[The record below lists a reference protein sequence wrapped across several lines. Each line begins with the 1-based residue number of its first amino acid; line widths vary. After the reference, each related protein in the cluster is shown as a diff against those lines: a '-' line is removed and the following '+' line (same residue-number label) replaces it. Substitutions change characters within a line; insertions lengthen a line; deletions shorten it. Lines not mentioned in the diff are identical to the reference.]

1 MKGDIAKAGRKMG
14 PMSFIDRL
22 RSIGVVAVIRG
33 KSAQAAVDI
42 SLALIRGGITGIE
55 LTYTTPDC
63 AQAVRQLREQVDH
76 TVCIGVGTVRSV
88 EQIEWAVE
96 AGAEFAVSPHFEPDL
111 MISALETNLPYLPGA
126 ITPTEMVQCWDSG
139 AAAVKIFPA
148 NLVNP
153 AYIKAVAAPLP
164 DIPLMPT
171 GGISPEN
178 FIPWL
183 EAGAVAVGMGGN
195 LLKGNLEEIEATAR
209 LVSQQLAAYQ
219 ETSS

>member
-1 MKGDIAKAGRKMG
+1 MT
-14 PMSFIDRL
+14 FLNRL

-33 KSAQAAVDI
+33 KSAADAI
-42 SLALIRGGITGIE
+42 ETSLALIRGGVTGIE

-63 AQAVRQLREQVDH
+63 AAAVRELKGQVDSS
-76 TVCIGVGTVRSV
+76 VCIGVGTVRTV

-111 MISALETNLPYLPGA
+111 IIAALETNLPYLPGA
-126 ITPTEMVQCWDSG
+126 ITPTEIVQCFDSG

-153 AYIKAVAAPLP
+153 AYLKAIAAPLP
-164 DIPLMPT
+164 EVPLMPT
-171 GGISPEN
+171 GGISPDN
-178 FIPWL
+178 FIAWL

-195 LLKGNLEEIEATAR
+195 LLKGSLADIEATAR
-209 LVSQQLAAYQ
+209 SVSEQFAAYQ
-219 ETSS
+219 ASKN

>member
-1 MKGDIAKAGRKMG
+1 
-14 PMSFIDRL
+14 MSFVERL
-22 RSIGVVAVIRG
+22 RNLGVVAVIRG
-33 KSAQAAVDI
+33 KSAAEAVET

-63 AQAVRQLREQVDH
+63 AAAVRQLKEQVDGS
-76 TVCIGVGTVRSV
+76 VCVGVGTVRSV

-111 MISALETNLPYLPGA
+111 IIAALETNLPYLPGA
-126 ITPTEMVQCWDSG
+126 ITPTEMVQCFDSG

-153 AYIKAVAAPLP
+153 AYLKAIAAPLP

-171 GGISPEN
+171 GGISPDN

-195 LLKGNLEEIEATAR
+195 LLKGSLADIEATAR
-209 LVSQQLAAYQ
+209 AVSASLAAYRGN
-219 ETSS
+219 